1 MICFKKQILLDFV
14 DHPKYVLVHL
24 KVQSRSEVDVF
35 RTRGVKNLD
44 NPCLAY

>member
-24 KVQSRSEVDVF
+24 KVQSRSEVGLF

-44 NPCLAY
+44 NTCLAH